1 MNSSFV
7 TTFGLWFG
15 IGMVVLAWFKLV
27 PLLLGWVGFAI
38 ALPSFIV
45 QAIQN
50 KNMASSDNDDNQGES
65 S

>member
-1 MNSSFV
+1 MSSNFI

-15 IGMVVLAWFKLV
+15 IALVVLAWFKLV

-45 QAIQN
+45 DAILK
-50 KNMASSDNDDNQGES
+50 KNISPPENDDNQG
-65 S
+65 

>member
-45 QAIQN
+45 EAIQ
-50 KNMASSDNDDNQGES
+50 KRNMASSDNDDNQGES